1 MAAEDLDRDKLAKVL
16 ALAASPNDGEAR
28 AALGRAREMLAA
40 AGLEFRDLVHSNRR
54 FPERRAAYLEV
65 LVRDLK
71 ARLAL
76 SEAEAQALR
85 RKAQETARDFA
96 GQIARLGIE
105 KQQQAQSL
113 QQRIAALETRLA
125 GAEVNRTVEPEP
137 VRSGPAP
144 SAPVPSAPVPSAQ
157 GGTSR
162 RRAAVIA
169 LLENPETTGLS
180 NREIARRVGV
190 SPQTVSNWRH
200 KLAETAPKLKAG

>member
-1 MAAEDLDRDKLAKVL
+1 MAAQDLDRDKLAKVL

-40 AGLEFRDLVHSNRR
+40 AGLEFRDLVHMNRR
-54 FPERRAAYLEV
+54 FPDRRAAYLEV

-71 ARLAL
+71 AKLAL

-113 QQRIAALETRLA
+113 QQRIAALETRLTGTEA
-125 GAEVNRTVEPEP
+125 IPQAETGP
-137 VRSGPAP
+137 VQ
-144 SAPVPSAPVPSAQ
+144 SAQ

-169 LLENPETTGLS
+169 LLQNPETKGLS

-190 SPQTVSNWRH
+190 SPQTVTNWRH
-200 KLAETAPKLKAG
+200 KLAAADPKPRAKAG

>member
-1 MAAEDLDRDKLAKVL
+1 MAAQDLDRDKLAKVL

-40 AGLEFRDLVHSNRR
+40 AGLEFRDLVHMNRR

-137 VRSGPAP
+137 IPSELAP
-144 SAPVPSAPVPSAQ
+144 SAPVHSAQ
-157 GGTSR
+157 GGTGR

-190 SPQTVSNWRH
+190 SPQTVSNWRQ
-200 KLAETAPKLKAG
+200 KLAETAPKLKAS